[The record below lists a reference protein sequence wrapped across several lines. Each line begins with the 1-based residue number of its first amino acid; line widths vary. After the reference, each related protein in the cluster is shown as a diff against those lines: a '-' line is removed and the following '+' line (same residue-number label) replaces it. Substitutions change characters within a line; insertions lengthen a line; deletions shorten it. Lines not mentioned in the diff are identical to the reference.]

1 MFHVDQGTV
10 AVQPAGPAG
19 KRRVFL
25 TVTFQADD
33 NSPRRFELVLSERSA
48 HKLGQALA
56 SGAVGVMREVDLLSD
71 TFE

>member
-1 MFHVDQGTV
+1 MFHVDQGSV

-19 KRRVFL
+19 KRHVFL

-33 NSPRRFELVLSERSA
+33 NVCRRFELVLSEHSA
-48 HKLGQALA
+48 HRLGEALA
-56 SGAVGVMREVDLLSD
+56 SGAVGVMRELDLQSD

>member
-1 MFHVDQGTV
+1 MFHVDRGTV

-19 KRRVFL
+19 KRNVFL

-33 NSPRRFELVLSERSA
+33 NTSRQFELVLSERSA

-56 SGAVGVMREVDLLSD
+56 SGSVGVMRELELHSD
-71 TFE
+71 NFE